1 MLFCSG
7 SAADLSKAAMV
18 QTEAALA
25 RKPEL
30 DAKLLIH
37 IHDELVW
44 EVLAEHTQAFCGEL
58 SQVMPLVNSITCF
71 FPYSSS

>member
-1 MLFCSG
+1 
-7 SAADLSKAAMV
+7 MV

-25 RKPEL
+25 QQPEL

-44 EVLAEHTQAFCGEL
+44 EVHAEHTQAFCGKFY
-58 SQVMPLVNSITCF
+58 LVTSLA
-71 FPYSSS
+71 SSRTSLLYIPHTEK